1 MTVALLGGGS
11 VFFALL
17 ALYSFI
23 TLRGERGEISNRI
36 SKWLSQQTV
45 TKSWSD
51 ELVDKL
57 DRLEMMKKLE
67 PELEKASIPLR
78 PAEYGLVVL
87 LGAGI
92 VAIALNMVFGA
103 PTFISISLAM
113 VAAPFGSKLFLRSRR
128 KIYVQRID
136 GQLSEACR
144 LLSSAARAGLSIPQG
159 LELVVRELPPPIKNE
174 LSTVV
179 KEVQLGRD
187 LEGALKDLLNRVN
200 SKDMQVFVNA
210 LIIQRRAGGDLAR
223 VLSEMART
231 MEERKIIHQT
241 IQAATAQSR
250 YSAYMLPVVSL
261 LVVFV
266 LSKMMEGFDQLFTH
280 PFGIVVL
287 VIFVVLQVIGVLV
300 VRKIADIRV

>member
-1 MTVALLGGGS
+1 MIVALLGGGS

-17 ALYSFI
+17 ALYSFF

-51 ELVDKL
+51 ELVEKL

-78 PAEYGLVVL
+78 PAEYSLVVL

-92 VAIALNMVFGA
+92 VAFALKMVLGA

-113 VAAPFGSKLFLRSRR
+113 AAAPFGSKLFLRSRR
-128 KIYVQRID
+128 KIYVQRINE
-136 GQLSEACR
+136 QLSEACR

-159 LELVVRELPPPIKNE
+159 LELVVKELPPPIKNE
-174 LSTVV
+174 LSIVV
-179 KEVQLGRD
+179 REVQLGRD

-261 LVVFV
+261 FVVFV
-266 LSKMMEGFDQLFTH
+266 LSKMMEGFDQLFKH
-280 PFGIVVL
+280 PFGIVIL
-287 VIFVVLQVIGVLV
+287 VIFVVLQVIGVMV